1 MPEQTTVPHE
11 RFFVTSPDGPK
22 LAMQVR
28 RAAGSRGDVLYV
40 HGSTFGADLSVL
52 YALDG
57 RSWADA
63 LNDAGF
69 TVWGLDFAG
78 YGESERYAVA
88 SGHAVG
94 SLAEVLPQLRR
105 AVGAVRQR
113 NGQRRLSLLGHSWGA
128 TVAAAYAAAYQDE
141 VDALVLFA
149 PVTVRA
155 SAAIAPPPSAA
166 SQPSHYPLTL
176 WAQYRRFV
184 EDVPRGQ
191 PQVFDE
197 AHFESWGAAFLKT
210 DSDAHLR
217 TPPAVS
223 TPAGPQLDVRA
234 MWSGKALYDPSLIV
248 APTLLVRGEWDS
260 VCDADDARRLLE
272 ELGGAVRVSA
282 IIPGATHLMHL
293 EARRGL
299 LYNEV
304 NKFLQE
310 RGG

>member
-1 MPEQTTVPHE
+1 MPEQATVPRE
-11 RFFVTSPDGPK
+11 RFFVSCAGEPM

-40 HGSTFGADLSVL
+40 HGSTFGADLSVF

-78 YGESERYAVA
+78 YGDSERYPAA
-88 SGHAVG
+88 SGRAAG
-94 SLAEVLPQLRR
+94 RLTDVLPQLRR
-105 AVGAVRQR
+105 AVAAVRRR
-113 NGQRRLSLLGHSWGA
+113 NGGRAPSLLAHSWGA
-128 TVAAAYAAAYQDE
+128 TLAAAYAAAYPDE
-141 VDALVLFA
+141 IGTLVLFA
-149 PVTVRA
+149 PVTVRPA
-155 SAAIAPPPSAA
+155 LIPAQPPADG
-166 SQPSHYPLTL
+166 QPSHYPLTV

-184 EDVPRGQ
+184 ADVPRGQ
-191 PQVFDE
+191 PQVLDE
-197 AHFESWGAAFLKT
+197 AHFQAWGAAFLDT
-210 DSDAHLR
+210 DADAARRL
-217 TPPAVS
+217 PPAVS

-234 MWSGKALYDPSLIV
+234 LWSGQALYEPARIL

-260 VCDADDARRLLE
+260 VCDANDAGGLLAA
-272 ELGGAVRVSA
+272 LVGAARAGVT
-282 IIPGATHLMHL
+282 IPGATHLMHL

-304 NKFLQE
+304 NTFLRE
-310 RGG
+310 SGG

>member
-1 MPEQTTVPHE
+1 MTGQTSVPRE
-11 RFFVTSPDGPK
+11 LLFVSCADGPT

-78 YGESERYAVA
+78 YGESERYAA
-88 SGHAVG
+88 SSHRAVG
-94 SLAEVLPQLRR
+94 SMADVLPQLRR
-105 AVGAVRQR
+105 AVAAARRR
-113 NGQRRLSLLGHSWGA
+113 NGNRRLSLLGHSWGA

-141 VDALVLFA
+141 IDALVLFA
-149 PVTVRA
+149 PVTVRP
-155 SAAIAPPPSAA
+155 SAAIAPPPAA
-166 SQPSHYPLTL
+166 GQPSHYPLTL

-197 AHFESWGAAFLKT
+197 AHFQSWGAAFLET
-210 DSDAHLR
+210 DADAHLR

-234 MWSGKALYDPSLIV
+234 MWSGRALYDPARIV

-260 VCDADDARRLLE
+260 VCDADDACRLLGA
-272 ELGGAVRVSA
+272 LGCAVRA
-282 IIPGATHLMHL
+282 AATIPGATHLMHL

-304 NKFLQE
+304 NNFLLE

>member
-1 MPEQTTVPHE
+1 MQEQTTVPRE
-11 RFFVTSPDGPK
+11 RFFVSCADGPT

-28 RAAGSRGDVLYV
+28 RAAVPRGDVLYV

-52 YALDG
+52 YTLDG

-63 LNDAGF
+63 LIDAGF
-69 TVWGLDFAG
+69 TVWTFDFAG
-78 YGESERYAVA
+78 YGESERYPAD
-88 SGHAVG
+88 SGRAVG
-94 SLAEVLPQLRR
+94 RLAEVLPQLRR
-105 AVGAVRQR
+105 AVAAVMRR
-113 NGQRRLSLLGHSWGA
+113 NGNRRLSLLGHSWGA

-141 VDALVLFA
+141 IDALVLFA
-149 PVTVRA
+149 PVTVRPSVA
-155 SAAIAPPPSAA
+155 VAQPPATSL
-166 SQPSHYPLTL
+166 PSHYPLTL

-234 MWSGKALYDPSLIV
+234 MWSGQALYDPARIV

-260 VCDADDARRLLE
+260 VCDAGDAGRLLDAV
-272 ELGGAVRVSA
+272 GGAVRVA
-282 IIPGATHLMHL
+282 ATIPGATHLMHM

-304 NKFLQE
+304 NKFLRE

>member
-1 MPEQTTVPHE
+1 MPEQTTVPRE
-11 RFFVTSPDGPK
+11 RFFVSCADGPT

-28 RAAGSRGDVLYV
+28 RAAGARGDVLYV

-69 TVWGLDFAG
+69 TVWAFDFAG
-78 YGESERYAVA
+78 YGESERYADA
-88 SGHAVG
+88 SGRAVG
-94 SLAEVLPQLRR
+94 GLADVLPQLRR
-105 AVGAVRQR
+105 VVAAVRQR

-141 VDALVLFA
+141 IDALVLFA
-149 PVTVRA
+149 PVTARA
-155 SAAIAPPPSAA
+155 SAAIAPPPAA

-210 DSDAHLR
+210 DPDAHLR

-234 MWSGKALYDPSLIV
+234 MWSGQALYDPARIV

-260 VCDADDARRLLE
+260 VCDADDARRLLND
-272 ELGGAVRVSA
+272 LGGAVRVA
-282 IIPGATHLMHL
+282 ATIPGATHLVHL

-304 NKFLQE
+304 NKFLWG

>member
-1 MPEQTTVPHE
+1 MPEQRAVTHE
-11 RFFVTSPDGPK
+11 RFFVSCADGPA

-40 HGSTFGADLSVL
+40 HGSTFGADISVL

-69 TVWGLDFAG
+69 TVWTLDFAG
-78 YGESERYAVA
+78 YGESERYADG
-88 SGHAVG
+88 SGRAVG
-94 SLAEVLPQLRR
+94 GLSEVLPQLRR
-105 AVGAVRQR
+105 AVAAVRQR
-113 NGQRRLSLLGHSWGA
+113 NGNHRLSLLGHSWGA
-128 TVAAAYAAAYQDE
+128 TVAASYAAAYQDE
-141 VDALVLFA
+141 IDALVLFA
-149 PVTVRA
+149 PVTVRP
-155 SAAIAPPPSAA
+155 SAAIAPPPAA

-197 AHFESWGAAFLKT
+197 AHFERWGAAFLKT
-210 DSDAHLR
+210 DPDARLR
-217 TPPAVS
+217 APPAVS

-234 MWSGKALYDPSLIV
+234 MWSGQALYDPARIV

-260 VCDADDARRLLE
+260 VCDAEDTRRLLGA
-272 ELGGAVRVSA
+272 LGGAVRVSA
-282 IIPGATHLMHL
+282 TIQGATHLMHL

-304 NKFLQE
+304 NRFLLE
-310 RGG
+310 RGR

>member
-1 MPEQTTVPHE
+1 MPEQTTVPRE
-11 RFFVTSPDGPK
+11 RFFVSCADGPT
-22 LAMQVR
+22 LAMQAR
-28 RAAGSRGDVLYV
+28 RAANSRGDVLYV

-69 TVWGLDFAG
+69 TVWAFDFAG
-78 YGESERYAVA
+78 YGESERCAAA

-94 SLAEVLPQLRR
+94 SMAEVLPQLRR
-105 AVGAVRQR
+105 AVAAVRQR
-113 NGQRRLSLLGHSWGA
+113 NGNRRLSLLGHSWGA
-128 TVAAAYAAAYQDE
+128 TVAAAYAAAYRE
-141 VDALVLFA
+141 EIDALVLFA
-149 PVTVRA
+149 PVTVRP
-155 SAAIAPPPSAA
+155 SAAIAPPPAA
-166 SQPSHYPLTL
+166 SQASHYPLTL

-210 DSDAHLR
+210 DSDARLR

-223 TPAGPQLDVRA
+223 TPAGPQLDARA
-234 MWSGKALYDPSLIV
+234 MWSGQALYDPARIV
-248 APTLLVRGEWDS
+248 ASTLLVRGEWDS
-260 VCDADDARRLLE
+260 VCDAEDARGLLGV
-272 ELGGAVRVSA
+272 LGGAVRVSA
-282 IIPGATHLMHL
+282 TIPGATHLMHL

-304 NKFLQE
+304 NRFLRE
-310 RGG
+310 CGG

>member
-1 MPEQTTVPHE
+1 MPEQTPVPRE
-11 RFFVTSPDGPK
+11 RFFVTCADGPT

-52 YALDG
+52 YVLDG

-63 LNDAGF
+63 LHDAGF
-69 TVWGLDFAG
+69 TVWALDFAG
-78 YGESERYAVA
+78 YGKSERYPAD
-88 SGHAVG
+88 SGRAVG
-94 SLAEVLPQLRR
+94 RLAEVLPQLRR
-105 AVGAVRQR
+105 AVAAVRQR
-113 NGQRRLSLLGHSWGA
+113 NGNRRLSLLGHSWGA
-128 TVAAAYAAAYQDE
+128 TVAAAYASEHRDE
-141 VDALVLFA
+141 INALVLFA
-149 PVTVRA
+149 PVTVRPSQEVA
-155 SAAIAPPPSAA
+155 QSPAAG
-166 SQPSHYPLTL
+166 QPSHYPLTL

-191 PQVFDE
+191 PQVLDE
-197 AHFESWGAAFLKT
+197 AHFEDWGGAFLKT

-234 MWSGKALYDPSLIV
+234 MWSGQALYDPARIV

-260 VCDADDARRLLE
+260 ICDAGDARRLLDA
-272 ELGGAVRVSA
+272 LGGAVRA
-282 IIPGATHLMHL
+282 AATIPGATHLMHP
-293 EARRGL
+293 EAGRGL

-304 NKFLQE
+304 NKFLLE